1 MILFKEPSVQ
11 LILRGEK
18 SQARKLWARARA
30 KEGAEHLLYRRPPM
44 TGEKPFAKILV
55 TRVWKQLIGE
65 MTQEEALAEGW
76 PDTAAWIEQF
86 SEGKKFDRP
95 VDEVEVY
102 ALEFEVIERF
112 EEPVTAQASKTTA
125 ADQLAR

>member
-30 KEGAEHLLYRRPPM
+30 KEEAEHLLYRRPPM
-44 TGEKPFAKILV
+44 TGEKPFTKILV
-55 TRVWKQLIGE
+55 TRVWKQRIGD

-76 PDTAAWIEQF
+76 PDTDAWIEQF
-86 SEGKKFDRP
+86 SEGRKFDRP

-112 EEPVTAQASKTTA
+112 EEPTTA
-125 ADQLAR
+125 

>member
-44 TGEKPFAKILV
+44 TGEKPFARILV
-55 TRVWKQLIGE
+55 TRVWKQRIGD
-65 MTQEEALAEGW
+65 MTAEEAHAEGW
-76 PDTAAWIEQF
+76 PDKASWIEQF
-86 SEGKKFDRP
+86 SEGRRFEGP
-95 VDEVEVY
+95 VEDVEVW
-102 ALEFEVIERF
+102 ALEFEVLERF
-112 EEPVTAQASKTTA
+112 EGAV
-125 ADQLAR
+125 